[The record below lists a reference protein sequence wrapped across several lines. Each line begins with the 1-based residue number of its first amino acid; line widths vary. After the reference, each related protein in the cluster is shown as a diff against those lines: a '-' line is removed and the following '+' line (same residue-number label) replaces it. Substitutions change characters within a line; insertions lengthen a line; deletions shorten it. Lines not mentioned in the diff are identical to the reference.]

1 MPGEN
6 SGGGADA
13 GYRPPAPPKRRP
25 SSNPGGKNPRAP
37 KRGQSR
43 PPRPHTPAPA
53 PKPKHHTSS
62 GGSGYSGGGSGYGG
76 DGGGGGGLSS
86 NSLGTLAAP
95 APVAPSIDAYLG
107 GDDTYQSQMAAYKKA
122 LSNYKTQM
130 TERQDE
136 YNQDYARRTTD
147 LGITEDRN
155 RSDQQDDYAGRG
167 LYFSG
172 LYGKALGDLTTD
184 FDRRQGDMD
193 LAKQQWLNGVNRDYT
208 NFQEENDL
216 NEQKA
221 KQDALQRR
229 ALQYNL
235 TA

>member
-1 MPGEN
+1 M
-6 SGGGADA
+6 
-13 GYRPPAPPKRRP
+13 
-25 SSNPGGKNPRAP
+25 
-37 KRGQSR
+37 
-43 PPRPHTPAPA
+43 
-53 PKPKHHTSS
+53 
-62 GGSGYSGGGSGYGG
+62 
-76 DGGGGGGLSS
+76 SS
-86 NSLGTLAAP
+86 NSTGTLAAP
-95 APVAPSIDAYLG
+95 APVVAPSIDSYLA
-107 GDDTYQSQMAAYKKA
+107 GDDTFQSQMAAYKKA
-122 LSNYKTQM
+122 LANYKTQM

-147 LGITEDRN
+147 LGITEQRN
-155 RSDQQDDYAGRG
+155 TADQTDDYAGRG

-172 LYGKALGDLTTD
+172 LYGKARGDLAAD

-193 LAKQQWLNGVNRDYT
+193 LAKQQWLNGVNRDYS